1 MSGVV
6 WIFGLPCAGK
16 TTIADALRDEFS
28 RLGITA
34 LRLDGDQLRQGLCAG
49 LGYSMEDRTENIR
62 RAAHAARQA
71 SIAGIHTIASL
82 ITPTQA
88 LRRMAAEIIGEELFL
103 PVFIDCPASECAR
116 RDVKG
121 LYAKARAG
129 QLSGLTGADGA
140 FEVPEPDTLTLQ
152 TNEHTVAECVAQ
164 VMAELVRRK
173 WVV

>member
-16 TTIADALRDEFS
+16 TTIGDALRDEFS
-28 RLGITA
+28 RRSITA

-62 RAAHAARQA
+62 RAAHAARVA
-71 SIAGIHTIASL
+71 VTAGIPVIASL

-88 LRRMAAEIIGEELFL
+88 LRRMAGEIIGERFL

-121 LYAKARAG
+121 LYAKAKAG
-129 QLSGLTGADGA
+129 QLTALTGTDGA
-140 FEVPEPDTLTLQ
+140 FERPEPGVLTLQ
-152 TNEHTVAECVAQ
+152 TNEHTVAQCVEQ
-164 VMAELVRRK
+164 VMGELVSREWLR
-173 WVV
+173 